1 MKTEELVDD
10 PLFLDTI
17 RNARSGRAANE
28 LGEALRDLIR
38 QVEDTCGGGEMI
50 VSLKFK
56 PNGNGQVVMTD
67 TFKVKAPSEPNGG
80 SSIWFVDA
88 DNNLRRDDPR
98 QPGLPFKETRTN
110 RKEA

>member
-1 MKTEELVDD
+1 MNDQIQDD

-38 QVEDTCGGGEMI
+38 QVEDTCGSGEMTL
-50 VSLKFK
+50 SLKFK

-67 TFKVKAPSEPNGG
+67 TFKIKAPAEPNGG
-80 SSIWFVDA
+80 SSIWFVDE

-98 QPGLPFKETRTN
+98 QPNLPFKPAL
-110 RKEA
+110 KEKKQA